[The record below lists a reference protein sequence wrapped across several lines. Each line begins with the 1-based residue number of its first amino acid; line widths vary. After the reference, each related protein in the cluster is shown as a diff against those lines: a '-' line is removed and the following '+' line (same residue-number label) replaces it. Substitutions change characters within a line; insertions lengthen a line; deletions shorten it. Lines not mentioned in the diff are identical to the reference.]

1 MARTAES
8 FALPSAGLPADPGAV
23 SWGAVFA
30 GAAGAAALSL
40 ILILLGTGI
49 GLAVVSPWAGDGAS
63 AEAIGVSTIVWITV
77 VQALASVLGGYLA
90 GRLRTRW
97 LTVNSDEVFFRDT
110 AHGFL
115 AWAVATLLMASLLSS
130 AITSSI
136 SAGLKA
142 GGAVVATAAPA
153 AAAAMPEGAQAN
165 PIDYFADTL
174 LRSTQAVATTAGPPA
189 SPPAPVNGDAPIDTA
204 EIARIFTQSL
214 ASGQLDADDTQ
225 YLSQAV
231 AARTGLSPADAQQ
244 RVTATFARFKGSV
257 DDAAAKAKAAA
268 DEARKASAYTALW
281 LVVSLLIGAF
291 LASLAATFG
300 GKLRDSSELA
310 RT

>member
-1 MARTAES
+1 MPLTSETALTRTA
-8 FALPSAGLPADPGAV
+8 APDPSAV
-23 SWGAVFA
+23 SWAAVFA
-30 GAAGAAALSL
+30 GAVGAAAISL

-49 GLAVVSPWAGDGAS
+49 GLSVISPWSNDGAS
-63 AEAIGVSTIVWITV
+63 AEAIGWSTIIWITV

-97 LTVNSDEVFFRDT
+97 LTVHSNEVFFRDT

-115 AWAVATLLMASLLSS
+115 AWAVATLLMATLLSS
-130 AITSSI
+130 AVATSI

-142 GGAVVATAAPA
+142 GGAVAAAAPM
-153 AAAAMPEGAQAN
+153 AAAAMPAQASAQ
-165 PIDYFADTL
+165 PLEYFSDLL
-174 LRSTQAVATTAGPPA
+174 LRAIQPVATTAGPPA
-189 SPPAPVNGDAPIDTA
+189 SAPADANTATTVNAD
-204 EIARIFTQSL
+204 EIARIFTQ
-214 ASGQLDADDTQ
+214 AMAAGEMDPNDTQ
-225 YLSQAV
+225 YLSQVV
-231 AARTGLSPADAQQ
+231 AARTGLSPADAEA
-244 RVTATFARFKGSV
+244 RVTQTFAQFKSSI
-257 DDAAAKAKAAA
+257 DEAAAEAKTAA

-300 GKLRDSSELA
+300 GRLRDSSELA